1 MPSLFLSP
9 RVERYINRSP
19 LNVIICIC
27 IILWYY
33 HSFPRFFF
41 FFFRILG
48 GTKQLKLPS
57 WGSGMCLMD
66 YAPLVHQLLE
76 EKVQSLVQ
84 SYVQRK
90 EFTAAFL
97 SVFGQAVLEYD
108 TEDFKILAFLFEH
121 AGFTF
126 VARCKQYL
134 Y

>member
-1 MPSLFLSP
+1 MCF
-9 RVERYINRSP
+9 SP
-19 LNVIICIC
+19 L
-27 IILWYY
+27 
-33 HSFPRFFF
+33 P
-41 FFFRILG
+41 RILG

-57 WGSGMCLMD
+57 WGLDMCLMD
-66 YAPLVHQLLE
+66 YAPLVHQLLD

-121 AGFTF
+121 SGFTF
-126 VARCKQYL
+126 IAKCKQIL
-134 Y
+134 IITEKNIGNH